1 MKMKALFALCVVSI
15 VLFAKP
21 SFAQD
26 YFIEKAARRY
36 QASGWPMSSS
46 QNGMVHHWVP
56 TIPSFVL
63 ENAVVVTNL
72 EENEMFERASFSWE
86 SSCMGEKLDLR
97 MLVTPDFLTA
107 KQALL
112 TELGGMQSTMMLPRG
127 TNELDHLGDICY
139 GKLSSLSLVFF
150 VRNNVFISC
159 CSTFNHSSITNLLT
173 SLDDQIKSHLT
184 VNQ

>member
-1 MKMKALFALCVVSI
+1 MKTKALFALSVVSI

-21 SFAQD
+21 GFAQD

-36 QASGWPMSSS
+36 QASDWPMSSS
-46 QNGMVHHWVP
+46 QNGTVHHWVP
-56 TIPSFVL
+56 TIPPYIL

-72 EENEMFERASFSWE
+72 EENETFERARFSWE
-86 SSCMGEKLDLR
+86 SSSLGEKLDLCV
-97 MLVTPDFLTA
+97 LVTADFQIA

-112 TELGGMQSTMMLPRG
+112 TELGGMQSTMMLPIG

-139 GKLSSLSLVFF
+139 GKLSSFSLVFF

-159 CSTFNHSSITNLLT
+159 SSTFNHSSITNLLT

-184 VNQ
+184 VDP